1 MTYMNTTTANILGF
15 QEVEIFEGG
24 VPIIWK
30 EMEPFISAST
40 VP

>member
-1 MTYMNTTTANILGF
+1 MMNTTTAKNLGF

-24 VPIIWK
+24 VFILWK
-30 EMEPFISAST
+30 ERESFISAST